1 VRSRGWGGRGGRRS
15 KGTLCSIFGICETM
29 MVMIVAVM
37 ASNAAPLTPALLTR
51 ASHAYMY
58 AQMHR
63 ACTELARRGEG
74 AVVWSVKDAL
84 KKCMQKRMHACT
96 HTR

>member
-1 VRSRGWGGRGGRRS
+1 
-15 KGTLCSIFGICETM
+15 M

-51 ASHAYMY
+51 ASHAYMC

-63 ACTELARRGEG
+63 ACTELAQSLHAGGEG

-84 KKCMQKRMHACT
+84 NKMHAETYARMHT
-96 HTR
+96 HTLHLWHLIRTHASM

>member
-1 VRSRGWGGRGGRRS
+1 VVGGTVRSRGWGGGRGGRRS

-29 MVMIVAVM
+29 MVMIVAVVM

-51 ASHAYMY
+51 ASHAYMC
-58 AQMHR
+58 AQVHR

-74 AVVWSVKDAL
+74 GGGLGYGA
-84 KKCMQKRMHACT
+84 
-96 HTR
+96 